1 MDSTFVWL
9 KLYYLI
15 YWVDCISC
23 TQILTFWII
32 FSENQND
39 PAGCISGLKA
49 EISQLEV
56 LRYNLLRY
64 LIRFL
69 VVVAQFERSNKM
81 SPMSLAIVFGPNLFR
96 YLFISVTEC
105 KLLVQNSTVC
115 YIICTQ
121 YAELADLWNN
131 SLQYAGLG

>member
-1 MDSTFVWL
+1 MTFVWL

-96 YLFISVTEC
+96 YLFIF
-105 KLLVQNSTVC
+105 VQNANCWSKTAQFVILFVHSMQNLLT
-115 YIICTQ
+115 YGIIH
-121 YAELADLWNN
+121 YSMLD
-131 SLQYAGLG
+131 